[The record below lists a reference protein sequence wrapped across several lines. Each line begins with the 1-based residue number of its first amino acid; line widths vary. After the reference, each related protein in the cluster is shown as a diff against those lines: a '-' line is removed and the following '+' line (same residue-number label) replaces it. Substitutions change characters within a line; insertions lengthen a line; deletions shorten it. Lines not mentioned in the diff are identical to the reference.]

1 MWAETSA
8 AILTRQAP
16 ALKERMGPKGRRP
29 PIRPDHRDFT
39 PRPKAL
45 TAPMPV
51 TAIDS
56 IGTPAA
62 YSICASTNFGI
73 IATIERRYAVEFSDS
88 ELTGGALES
97 LGTLADVLIRRGI
110 YARSSL
116 A

>member
-1 MWAETSA
+1 MEERSRLLAELGDLLVES
-8 AILTRQAP
+8 LN
-16 ALKERMGPKGRRP
+16 LKKPNP
-29 PIRPDHRDFT
+29 PIGPDEPVFLGRL
-39 PRPKAL
+39 AL
-45 TAPMPV
+45 
-51 TAIDS
+51 DS
-56 IGTPAA
+56 VDAA
-62 YSICASTNFGI
+62 QW